1 MLEGIL
7 SILAV
12 RAQTETLGNTQGCPP
27 AVNYHAKWS
36 LNETMTEPIP
46 VQFSLWGS
54 VTHIFLLV
62 CTFFLSLLS
71 HACFGGQQE
80 EVSCQLGEVKVQ
92 IPQNDVTLHPA
103 RPYCF
108 RAGVSGRSCVSWCW
122 SRFYLG
128 ALKVSHLR
136 KKEKLFLL
144 SCCALKRGR
153 AMI

>member
-1 MLEGIL
+1 
-7 SILAV
+7 
-12 RAQTETLGNTQGCPP
+12 
-27 AVNYHAKWS
+27 
-36 LNETMTEPIP
+36 MTYS
-46 VQFSLWGS
+46 VVFSLS
-54 VTHIFLLV
+54 LCYTYI
-62 CTFFLSLLS
+62 CTFSLSLLS
-71 HACFGGQQE
+71 HVCFGGQQE

-92 IPQNDVTLHPA
+92 IPQNDVTLHSA

-128 ALKVSHLR
+128 ALNVSHLR

-144 SCCALKRGR
+144 CFRALKRGQ